1 MPFPHAPRAR
11 SGPRRRSL
19 FAVASTALLVTGC
32 STGSEKPEATAGGRP
47 SSAERVRARAAG
59 DSRELAERYD
69 AVIAAH
75 AGLAPRLRPLREEVV
90 RHAKAFG
97 STATST
103 ASPGAAGPQA
113 SPGAAGPQASP
124 GAAGPQASPGAA
136 GPQASPG
143 AAGPQASP
151 GAAGPQASP
160 GAAGP
165 QASPGAAGPQASP
178 GAAGPQASPGAAGP
192 QASPGAQGAQGAPS
206 PSGAQRSASPSASV
220 PATEK
225 DALAGLAAA
234 EREIADRRLE
244 ELLDAPA
251 ELARLLA
258 SVAAAGAAHVYLL
271 TKTKG

>member
-32 STGSEKPEATAGGRP
+32 STGSEKPDATAGGRP

-59 DSRELAERYD
+59 DSRKLAERYD

-103 ASPGAAGPQA
+103 
-113 SPGAAGPQASP
+113 
-124 GAAGPQASPGAA
+124 
-136 GPQASPG
+136 
-143 AAGPQASP
+143 
-151 GAAGPQASP
+151 
-160 GAAGP
+160 
-165 QASPGAAGPQASP
+165 
-178 GAAGPQASPGAAGP
+178 ASPGAAGP